1 MAYRPLADEYTE
13 VGTVYLL
20 HFDRPYK
27 HASHYIGFT
36 TDLKARIES
45 HRNGTGARLMEV
57 VKAAGIGF
65 HVAATWEGVTREKE
79 RRLKNGGGACRNCP
93 TCKADA
99 IKRDEERAAKAA
111 RKA

>member
-1 MAYRPLADEYTE
+1 MSYRPLAESYSE

-36 TDLKARIES
+36 TDLEARIKS

-57 VKAAGIGF
+57 IKDAGIGF
-65 HVAATWEGVTREKE
+65 HVANTWVGVTREKE

-93 TCKADA
+93 TCKAEAKARDA
-99 IKRDEERAAKAA
+99 ARAAA
-111 RKA
+111 